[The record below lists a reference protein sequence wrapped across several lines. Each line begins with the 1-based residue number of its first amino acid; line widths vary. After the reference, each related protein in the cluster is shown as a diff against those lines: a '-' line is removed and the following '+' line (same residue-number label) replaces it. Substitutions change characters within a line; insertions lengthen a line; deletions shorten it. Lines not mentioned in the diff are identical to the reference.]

1 MIYLQRAASLHAAGQ
16 AFRALAWLAFVLV
29 SVSIGWTA
37 PLKTPAVTNNAVAFI
52 ERKGQPMAYS
62 FGGLGSGK
70 TYKDVTA
77 RAFAI
82 NLRTGRRTELPPL
95 PDGIG
100 RLASTAVAVR
110 GKILIFGGY
119 TGSAT
124 GDEVSTP
131 DVFAFDPA
139 SRSYER
145 LPPMPVPVDDTVSFV
160 FGDRHVYLVSGWSS
174 KSNTTAVQVFDVA
187 TSSWARA
194 TDYPGT
200 PVFGHAGGIV
210 DNTFV
215 VMGGVAAERK
225 PDGKN
230 SFTASEE
237 AWWGEIDAANPLRIT
252 WVRLHAAP
260 VHAVYRI
267 AATGSRARKAVV
279 FLGGTDN
286 PYNYD
291 GIGYNKVPSAPS
303 TEVFSFDVERGFWRV
318 HARRKAGTMDHRG
331 LVEWRGRFHT
341 IGGMDDRRR
350 VLSRVVSVKPE

>member
-1 MIYLQRAASLHAAGQ
+1 MVILALVVASSFVG
-16 AFRALAWLAFVLV
+16 LA
-29 SVSIGWTA
+29 A
-37 PLKTPAVTNNAVAFI
+37 PLKIPAVTNNAVAFI
-52 ERKGQPMAYS
+52 ESQGQPMAYS
-62 FGGLGSGK
+62 FGGLGPEKSWR
-70 TYKDVTA
+70 DVTA

-82 NLRTGRRTELPPL
+82 NLSTGRKTALPPL

-110 GKILIFGGY
+110 GRILIFGGY
-119 TGSAT
+119 TVSAT
-124 GDEVSTP
+124 GEEVSTP
-131 DVFAFDPA
+131 DVFSFDPVK
-139 SRSYER
+139 RHYVR
-145 LPPMPVPVDDTVSFV
+145 LPPMPIPVDDAVSFV
-160 FGDRHVYLVSGWSS
+160 FGDRHVYLVSGW
-174 KSNTTAVQVFDVA
+174 NTKANTAAVQVFDVQ

-215 VMGGVAAERK
+215 VMGGVSATRK

-230 SFTASEE
+230 SFAASEE
-237 AWWGEIDAANPLRIT
+237 AWWGEIDAANPLRIM

-267 AATGSRARKAVV
+267 AATGSPGRKAIM
-279 FLGGTDN
+279 FAGGSDN

-291 GIGYNKVPSAPS
+291 GIGYNKVPSAPT
-303 TEVFSFDVERGFWRV
+303 TEIFSFDVERGFWRV

-331 LVEWRGRFHT
+331 LIEWRGRFHT

-350 VLSRVVSVKPE
+350 VLSRVTTFKPE